1 MLLQQQPENAQIK
14 QWQLLLIYN
23 FYRITCILFFFVF
36 FIFSAPYYNSR
47 DFFYLIILFFY
58 LILGLFS
65 FYFCKK
71 RALGFDKQVF
81 IYGALDII
89 FITVLIGF
97 IGDMQSG
104 FVILLN
110 VTVAALSILV
120 PGKLAIFFAA
130 IASSMLL
137 GISFVE
143 HIYGENL
150 TFRSFYSSG
159 IQGAS
164 IFATALTALYLAH
177 RVRISEKIAYRRGN
191 ELASMQRINEFIV
204 ERLHSGVIYV
214 NLSREIQLINTAAK
228 NFFNLKANQ
237 PFADLAQL
245 SVILDEKCQLFLTKI
260 QNNHRPVQAIIK
272 KPYLRIHFLS
282 AAVDNQ
288 TAVLIF
294 LDDMSSI
301 AQQAQQL
308 KLASLGRLSASIAH
322 ELRNPL
328 GAISHAVQLLGENN
342 VLSREDLRL
351 KELIS
356 NNCNRMNGVI
366 KNILQLTRC
375 EQSHSQIIDFSL
387 FIIQFKREFCVY
399 NQCEITINLPENE
412 DVFFV
417 FDKSQLEQIMVILCS
432 NAIQHGRDEMGKV
445 CISITVVQNYP
456 YTEIFL
462 SNTGAGIPEELQ
474 HDIFE
479 PFFST
484 VKTGFGMGLFIA
496 KDLCE
501 INLARLSMVP
511 SEKGSC
517 FEIIINQTSEISL

>member
-1 MLLQQQPENAQIK
+1 MLLQQPENAQIK
-14 QWQLLLIYN
+14 QWQLLTIYN
-23 FYRITCILFFFVF
+23 SYRIICILFFFC
-36 FIFSAPYYNSR
+36 IYMFSAPAFNSR
-47 DFFYLIILFFY
+47 DFFYLTILFIYFV
-58 LILGLFS
+58 LALFS

-71 RALGFDKQVF
+71 HLLGFDKQVF

-89 FITVLIGF
+89 CITMLIDF
-97 IGDMQSG
+97 IGGMQSG
-104 FVILLN
+104 FGILLN

-137 GISFVE
+137 GISFIK
-143 HIYGENL
+143 HIYGETLN
-150 TFRSFYSSG
+150 FSSFYSSG

-164 IFATALTALYLAH
+164 IFATALTALYLAY

-214 NLSREIQLINTAAK
+214 DLKRHIHLINSAAK
-228 NFFNLKANQ
+228 NFFNLKANNLME
-237 PFADLAQL
+237 DLAQV
-245 SVILDEKCQLFLTKI
+245 SVLLDEKCQQFLDNI
-260 QNNHRPVQAIIK
+260 QYNHQPVQAIIK
-272 KPYLRIHFLS
+272 KPYLRVHFLS

-294 LDDMSSI
+294 LDDMASI

-328 GAISHAVQLLGENN
+328 GAISHAVQLLGEANC
-342 VLSREDLRL
+342 LSTEDLRL
-351 KELIS
+351 KELIN

-366 KNILQLTRC
+366 KNILQLSRR
-375 EQSHSQIIDFSL
+375 EQSHPQVIDFRA
-387 FIIQFKREFCVY
+387 FIIHFKRDFCIY
-399 NQCEITINLPENE
+399 NQCSITLNLPEDE
-412 DVFFV
+412 DVYFV
-417 FDKSQLEQIMVILCS
+417 FDKSQLEQLLVILCS
-432 NAIQHGRDEMGKV
+432 NSMQHGRDEQGNV
-445 CISITVVQNYP
+445 FIIITVIQNYP
-456 YTEIFL
+456 YTEIFV
-462 SNTGAGIPEELQ
+462 SNTGPGIPEELQ

-484 VKTGFGMGLFIA
+484 VRTGFGMGLFIA

-501 INLARLSMVP
+501 INLARLSVLP
-511 SEKGSC
+511 SKKGSC
-517 FEIIINQTSEISL
+517 FEITINQTSEISL